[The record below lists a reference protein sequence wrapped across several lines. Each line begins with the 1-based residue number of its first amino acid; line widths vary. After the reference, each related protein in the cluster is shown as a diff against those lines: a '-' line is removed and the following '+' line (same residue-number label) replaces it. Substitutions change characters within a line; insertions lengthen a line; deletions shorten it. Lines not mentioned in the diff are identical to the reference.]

1 MVRRNHLL
9 FIPPL
14 QLAEAYAGQAADIG
28 RREDAFFSRTVSFYS
43 FCFEHLL
50 PIVFGQAVKVILADG
65 ADGVNPQ
72 NMVSAG
78 TKLTHFVVEWKANRP
93 VRAPM
98 NSTAIASFFSPRQG
112 PGHPLMRPAVARD
125 APTPHRA
132 LRPRTLAPV
141 AIAWRPR
148 GTGRKN
154 RRFLSGLK

>member
-28 RREDAFFSRTVSFYS
+28 RREDVFFSRTVSFYS

-50 PIVFGQAVKVILADG
+50 PIVFGKADKVILADG

-72 NMVSAG
+72 NMAPAG

-93 VRAPM
+93 VPAQAIT
-98 NSTAIASFFSPRQG
+98 TA
-112 PGHPLMRPAVARD
+112 L
-125 APTPHRA
+125 
-132 LRPRTLAPV
+132 
-141 AIAWRPR
+141 
-148 GTGRKN
+148 
-154 RRFLSGLK
+154 